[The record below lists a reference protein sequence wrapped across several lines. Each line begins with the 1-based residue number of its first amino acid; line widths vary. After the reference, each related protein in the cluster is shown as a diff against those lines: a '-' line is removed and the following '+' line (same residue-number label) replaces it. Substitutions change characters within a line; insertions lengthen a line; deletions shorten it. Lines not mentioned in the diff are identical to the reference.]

1 MGGNMK
7 IGYFCNSTN
16 WGNKK
21 TYNQI
26 LEEIREIATY
36 CDKNDW
42 DSIWFTEHH
51 FSHEGMEIC
60 PNPILLS
67 SDIAARTKN
76 IRIGQAASI
85 ITFWNPIRAAE
96 DIALLDQLSNGRVEA
111 GVGRGIYGREALN
124 MNADADMKDQ
134 AKNFRLFEETLTII
148 KKAWTE
154 NFFKHEGEFY
164 TYPAP
169 NFEWEHDMS
178 TPSSEFMNL
187 DTKILEKI
195 NVVPQPVQ
203 KPHPPLWQVVDSPS
217 SIEWAAKNDISVIMW
232 IPPVKSLKKRFEI
245 YQQAKSEKQ
254 KRPIELGEGISVVRD
269 MFVAESMEEAK
280 EKAGE
285 QMVNYM
291 RWVCHWRGLGTH
303 MNPGEELPKTD
314 HKLDLLSY
322 DFLHERNMLFGT
334 VDYIINKIEEM
345 QTELNLQNLKVWS
358 NFPGVKHEDCMKS
371 IQLFTEKI
379 IPHFKSKAKSKI
391 KTAS

>member
-1 MGGNMK
+1 MK

-36 CDKNDW
+36 CDQNDW
-42 DSIWFTEHH
+42 DSIWFSEHH

-154 NFFKHEGEFY
+154 KFFKHEGEFY

-178 TPSSEFMNL
+178 PPSAEFMNL

-195 NVVPQPVQ
+195 NIVPQPVQ
-203 KPHPPLWQVVDSPS
+203 NPDPALWQVVDSPS
-217 SIEWAAKNDISVIMW
+217 SIEWAAKNDISIIMW
-232 IPPVKSLKKRFEI
+232 IPPVQSLKKRFEI
-245 YQQAKSEKQ
+245 YQQAKSEKE
-254 KRPIELGEGISVVRD
+254 KRHVELGEGISVVRD
-269 MFVAESMEEAK
+269 MFVADSMEEAK

-322 DFLHERNMLFGT
+322 EFLHERNMLFGT

-345 QTELNLQNLKVWS
+345 ESELNLQNLKVWS

-379 IPHFKSKAKSKI
+379 IPHFKSKEKSKI
-391 KTAS
+391 KAAS

>member
-1 MGGNMK
+1 MK

-36 CDKNDW
+36 CDQNDW
-42 DSIWFTEHH
+42 DSIWFSEHH

-154 NFFKHEGEFY
+154 KFFHHEGEFY

-178 TPSSEFMNL
+178 PPSSEFMNL

-195 NVVPQPVQ
+195 NIVPQPIQ

-217 SIEWAAKNDISVIMW
+217 SIEWAAKNDISIIMW
-232 IPPVKSLKKRFEI
+232 IPPVQSLKKRFEI
-245 YQQAKSEKQ
+245 YKNAKSEKE
-254 KRPIELGEGISVVRD
+254 KRHVELGEGISVVRD
-269 MFVAESMEEAK
+269 MFVADSMEEAK

-334 VDYIINKIEEM
+334 VDYVINKIEEM
-345 QTELNLQNLKVWS
+345 QKELNLQNLKVWS

-371 IQLFTEKI
+371 IELFTKKI

-391 KTAS
+391 KAAS

>member
-1 MGGNMK
+1 MK

-21 TYNQI
+21 SYNQI
-26 LEEIREIATY
+26 LEEIRDIATY
-36 CDKNDW
+36 CDQNDW
-42 DSIWFTEHH
+42 DSIWFSEHH
-51 FSHEGMEIC
+51 FSHEGMEVC

-67 SDIAARTKN
+67 SDIAARTRN

-134 AKNFRLFEETLTII
+134 AKNFRLFEETLDII
-148 KKAWTE
+148 KKAWTKK
-154 NFFKHEGEFY
+154 FFNHEGEFY

-178 TPSSEFMNL
+178 PPSSEFMNL

-195 NVVPQPVQ
+195 SVVPQTVQ

-217 SIEWAAKNDISVIMW
+217 SIEWAAKNDINIIMW
-232 IPPVKSLKKRFEI
+232 IPPVQSLKKRFEI
-245 YQQAKSEKQ
+245 YQKAKSEKE
-254 KRPIELGEGISVVRD
+254 KRHVELGEGISVVRD
-269 MFVAESMEEAK
+269 MFVANSMEEAK
-280 EKAGE
+280 DKAGE

-322 DFLHERNMLFGT
+322 EFLHERNMLFGT

-345 QTELNLQNLKVWS
+345 QKELNLQNLKVWS
-358 NFPGVKHEDCMKS
+358 NFPEVKHEDCMKS
-371 IQLFTEKI
+371 IKLFTEKI
-379 IPHFKSKAKSKI
+379 IPHFKSKNNSKI
-391 KTAS
+391 KAAS

>member
-1 MGGNMK
+1 MK

-26 LEEIREIATY
+26 LNEIREIATY
-36 CDKNDW
+36 CDQNDW
-42 DSIWFTEHH
+42 DSIWFSEHH

-67 SDIAARTKN
+67 SDIAARTNK

-148 KKAWTE
+148 KKAWTKK
-154 NFFKHEGEFY
+154 FFNHEGEFY

-178 TPSSEFMNL
+178 PPNSEFMNM
-187 DTKILEKI
+187 DSKILEKI
-195 NVVPQPVQ
+195 SVVPQPVQ

-217 SIEWAAKNDISVIMW
+217 SIEWAAKNDISIIMW
-232 IPPVKSLKKRFEI
+232 RPPVQSLKKRFEI
-245 YQQAKSEKQ
+245 YPKAKAEKE
-254 KRPIELGEGISVVRD
+254 KRHVELGEGISVVRD

-280 EKAGE
+280 DKAGE

-322 DFLHERNMLFGT
+322 EFLHERNMLFGT
-334 VDYIINKIEEM
+334 VDYIIAKIEEM
-345 QTELNLQNLKVWS
+345 QRELNLQNLKVWS
-358 NFPGVKHEDCMKS
+358 NFPEVKHEDCMKS
-371 IQLFTEKI
+371 IKLFTEKI
-379 IPHFKSKAKSKI
+379 IPHFKSKSKR
-391 KTAS
+391 KVKAAS